1 MSKKVKGKELSQ
13 IQKMRLESP
22 KLQGE
27 RPGAYD
33 RRLWANYKA
42 TRLFEAEKLKA
53 LNEKMKRAPK
63 NFLGKLVEKVFVE
76 PFQFVEGIF
85 NKILDAVFLQNF
97 DANNSEI
104 VYFDKEDERKGING
118 YIKIT
123 NENGVIVLFA
133 KLLVIKK
140 VIACLNLPTAKANKA
155 KKFFDVITACGT
167 ATLVTTLPATI
178 TALLL
183 LVPLYANSTPE
194 NEETTY
200 NNLYNG
206 VIALMANFQNYA
218 NANPST
224 AVAAIKSGGF
234 DVRVV
239 TPRKKQ
245 PLTAKNNVVQGVV
258 DLTAGGGPARSCHE
272 WKISYDGI
280 IFNYHSTT
288 IKANCQ
294 MSGFAGGIEVWFL
307 HQLITEAGPQGFDGV
322 LQLTIAR

>member
-1 MSKKVKGKELSQ
+1 MQKKVKEKELSQ

-22 KLQGE
+22 KLPGE

-33 RRLWANYKA
+33 RRLWANFKA
-42 TRLFEAEKLKA
+42 TRLFEAEKLKS
-53 LNEKMKRAPK
+53 LNEKKERAPK
-63 NFLGKLVEKVFVE
+63 DFLGKLIEKVFIE
-76 PFQFVEGIF
+76 PIQFVEKII
-85 NKILDAVFLQNF
+85 NKILDTIFLQSF
-97 DANNSEI
+97 DAANSSI
-104 VYFDKEDERKGING
+104 VYFDKDDERKGING
-118 YIKIT
+118 YLQVK
-123 NENGVIVLFA
+123 NDKGVIVLFA

-155 KKFFDVITACGT
+155 KKFFDIITACGT
-167 ATLVTTLPATI
+167 ATLVVTLPATI
-178 TALLL
+178 SALLL
-183 LVPLYANSTPE
+183 LVPLYGNSSPE

-206 VIALMANFQNYA
+206 VIALMANFQNFA
-218 NANPST
+218 NLNPT
-224 AVAAIKSGGF
+224 LAVSAIKQGGF

-272 WKISYDGI
+272 WKISYDGV

-288 IKANCQ
+288 IKASCQ